1 MLSTRK
7 EKWASLTTKMITDK
21 IMLETYQTTSKILL
35 KLTMKDHR
43 LLLKKVEERKK
54 MPMHLEMLQASK
66 VQEATSEEV
75 STINQTETKEET
87 QADLH

>member
-1 MLSTRK
+1 
-7 EKWASLTTKMITDK
+7 
-21 IMLETYQTTSKILL
+21 MLETYQTTSKILL

-43 LLLKKVEERKK
+43 LLLKKEEEKKK
-54 MPMHLEMLQASK
+54 MPMHLEMLPASK

>member
-21 IMLETYQTTSKILL
+21 IMLEAYPTTSKILQGM
-35 KLTMKDHR
+35 TMKNHR
-43 LLLKKVEERKK
+43 RQKFSKKAEEKKK
-54 MPMHLEMLQASK
+54 MLMHLEMLPASK

-75 STINQTETKEET
+75 STINQTKEET
-87 QADLH
+87 QVDLH